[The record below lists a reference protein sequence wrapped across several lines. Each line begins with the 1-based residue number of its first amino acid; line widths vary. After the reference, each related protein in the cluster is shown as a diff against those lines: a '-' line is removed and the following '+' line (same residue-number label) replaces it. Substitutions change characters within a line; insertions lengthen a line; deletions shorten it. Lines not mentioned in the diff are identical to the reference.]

1 MHLSM
6 FPPEGAAAR
15 DYPRKFNVLEN
26 LVSLEFPTHESH
38 VCVKNPQ
45 EVP

>member
-1 MHLSM
+1 MRKETLPGDEGG
-6 FPPEGAAAR
+6 FPPEIR
-15 DYPRKFNVLEN
+15 RLQKM
-26 LVSLEFPTHESH
+26 VSLEFPTHESQ